1 MSLMEARKEQLKSE
15 LLSLADTQ
23 AKEVTPPVDPATKPC
38 VKIDDDATTI
48 VAETLAEATKKS
60 R

>member
-1 MSLMEARKEQLKSE
+1 MEARKEQLKSE